1 MQSLFSRAKRQ
12 TSSGLTGDL
21 NTFRTT
27 DRAYL
32 NFIQSLI
39 SALTE
44 SGEVYGNI
52 RVTKRKD
59 GITKVTLKDSA
70 TNTQVG
76 FIYRN
81 RDLYIVGLV
90 VGNTFYIDREVYDG
104 LSKKIPNSW
113 KTVINASLTV
123 ALSNPFS
130 YNQILP
136 SGESTSLQ
144 IGKLGDSL
152 RQLTQIGDTSKRSQI
167 MTQHLG
173 PFVVA
178 FSEAIRFPVVA
189 RSVQNAIRKN
199 TGTVSLSTN
208 LVQPLSLGHPS
219 ERTPKHVFTM
229 YSLLLNWSKLSDRV
243 PAFYGNPPKQM
254 PPLVE
259 GRYTVNLEKNQLNTL
274 LGVANSYR
282 FQKFTPAP
290 VNNRGKRDLQ
300 SLFDSSTRPNPAQLE
315 QHINYVDFEGNV
327 QGANPPPPMAMVS
340 IMHNVDVVGALHLFT
355 VGLMYLYR
363 RKMNVPLEVNSYQD
377 PREALAVAVDMS
389 DRIQCFL
396 QSTVNDIEVG
406 FEDQA
411 ELQRQIAQALTRG
424 DDLETVLTKFLER
437 HYSDVEDLDALRE
450 QLSRALAAESGLVQ
464 GVTFNGK
471 ECFV

>member
-12 TSSGLTGDL
+12 TNLSGDL
-21 NTFRTT
+21 NTFRTK

-32 NFIQSLI
+32 NFIDSLI

-44 SGEVYGNI
+44 SNEVYGKI

-59 GITKVTLKDSA
+59 GITKVTIQDSA

-81 RDLYIVGLV
+81 QDLYIVGFV
-90 VGNTFYIDREVYDG
+90 VGNTFYIDKEVYDG
-104 LSKKIPNSW
+104 LNGRIPNGW
-113 KTVINASLTV
+113 KTVVNAANTV

-136 SGESTSLQ
+136 KGESTSLQ

-189 RSVQNAIRKN
+189 RSVQEAIRKN
-199 TGTVSLSTN
+199 AGTVSLSTN
-208 LVQPLSLGHPS
+208 LVRPLSLGHPS
-219 ERTPKHVFTM
+219 ERTENHVFTM

-243 PAFYGNPPKQM
+243 PAFYGNPPRQM

-300 SLFDSSTRPNPAQLE
+300 SLFDSVTRPNPAQLE
-315 QHINYVDFEGNV
+315 QQINYVDFEGNV
-327 QGANPPPPMAMVS
+327 QGGPPPPPSMAMSS
-340 IMHNVDVVGALHLFT
+340 ITHNVDVVGALHLLT
-355 VGLMYLYR
+355 VGMMYLYGK
-363 RKMNVPLEVNSYQD
+363 KMSVPLEGSSYQD
-377 PREALAVAVDMS
+377 PKEAFAVAVDIS
-389 DRIQCFL
+389 DRIGCFL
-396 QSTVNDIEVG
+396 KSNGIKIEVG
-406 FEDQA
+406 FEEEA
-411 ELQRQIAQALTRG
+411 KLQREIAMALIRG
-424 DDLETVLTKFLER
+424 DDVEQVLTKFMEQ
-437 HYSDVEDLDALRE
+437 HYPGEGDFDDLRVR
-450 QLSRALAAESGLVQ
+450 LSHALATESGLVQ
-464 GVTFNGK
+464 GGHFIGD
-471 ECFV
+471 ECFQ